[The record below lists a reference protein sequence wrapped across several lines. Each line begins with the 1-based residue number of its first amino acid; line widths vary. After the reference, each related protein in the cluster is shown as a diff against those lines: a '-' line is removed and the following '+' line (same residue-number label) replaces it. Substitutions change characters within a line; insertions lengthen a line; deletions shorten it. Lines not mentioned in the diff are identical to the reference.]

1 MMDITYTRGPRILE
15 DGTNL
20 DLDVVATFPE
30 KDIELSIDAPVT
42 GISGLGYQPGQKNR
56 NGSEL

>member
-1 MMDITYTRGPRILE
+1 MMDITYTSGPRILE

-30 KDIELSIDAPVT
+30 KDIELNIDAPVT
-42 GISGLGYQPGQKNR
+42 GISGLGYEPGQKNR